1 MNLKLF
7 NQLQGSATSTI
18 ILRPGRPG
26 SVQFFLISAS
36 VNYSIVVSGECA
48 GDLPDST
55 PRSFDIVLSSI
66 APLLDKGYEFR
77 VDYSGGALRFVEEM
91 ERFTVAP
98 LCVEH
103 VADTSLDVMRRFLE
117 FSSRLDSQLSVSSKL
132 EEAELKLAQL
142 KASYKQ
148 SKITEL
154 SSPTSDP
161 FGDPAD
167 LDDTRVDKYY
177 RPLIEEAEKELDAL
191 KDAAPSSPL
200 EAVNLGDLRRI
211 AAVAARFNTTVALCD
226 DYAIASVD
234 SVFVVQKIKCG
245 VRAIQ
250 GKLLQRLLN
259 EKDAVLYQDGDDL
272 VFNVV
277 SGKGKDRTTT
287 TLFLQSYLP
296 NISAD
301 SSIVTKGSVQE
312 KYTLNLRGLL
322 PVINAVSSKFDTMEF
337 DMGAACVRLSND
349 RGEVL
354 QHGFDVEDA
363 KTVELNKL
371 MRGEVAG
378 DVVMSTISIPRTVQR
393 ILPFF
398 REDFTVYVKS
408 KKIVLQSES
417 LYAVFGR

>member
-7 NQLQGSATSTI
+7 NHLQGSATSTI
-18 ILRPGRPG
+18 VLRPGRPG

-36 VNYSIVVSGECA
+36 VNYSIVVSGECE
-48 GDLPDST
+48 GDLPDNT

-66 APLLDKGYEFR
+66 APLLDNGYEFR
-77 VDYSGGALRFVEEM
+77 IDYTGGTLRFVEEM
-91 ERFTVAP
+91 ERFTVSP

-103 VADTSLDVMRRFLE
+103 VADTSLEVMKRFLD
-117 FSSRLDSQLSVSSKL
+117 FSNRLDAKASRDVRA

-154 SSPTSDP
+154 STPVSNP
-161 FGDPAD
+161 FGDVDD
-167 LDDTRVDKYY
+167 LDNSSVDRYY
-177 RPLIEEAEKELDAL
+177 QPLIEEAERELDAI
-191 KDAAPSSPL
+191 KSSENSEVIQPL
-200 EAVNLGDLRRI
+200 DLAELRRI

-226 DYAIASVD
+226 DYAITSVD
-234 SVFVVQKIKCG
+234 SVFVLQKVKCG
-245 VRAIQ
+245 VRAVQ

-259 EKDAVLYQDGDDL
+259 EKDSMLYQDADDL
-272 VFNVV
+272 VFSLI

-287 TLFLQSYLP
+287 TIFLQSYLP
-296 NISAD
+296 NTAAD
-301 SSIVTKGSVQE
+301 STIVTKGAVQE
-312 KYTLNLRGLL
+312 KYVLNLRGML
-322 PVINAVSSKFDTMEF
+322 PVINAVTSKFDTMEF

-354 QHGFDVEDA
+354 QHGFDVQDA
-363 KTVELNKL
+363 KTIELNKL
-371 MRGEVAG
+371 MRGEAAG
-378 DVVMSTISIPRTVQR
+378 DIVMSTISIPRTVQR

-408 KKIVLQSES
+408 KKVVLQSGS